1 MPTQDKEKQKL
12 WSKTYYEKNKA
23 ACIKRASDHKKAA
36 RKKWDEFKNTLSCT
50 QCGENH
56 PATLDFHHVKREKT
70 NRKVHKLVANAA
82 LVAAF
87 EEIKKCVVL
96 CANCHRKH
104 HWEEHQKRKK
114 KSAKKSKA
122 VV

>member
-1 MPTQDKEKQKL
+1 MPSQDKAKQKL
-12 WSKTYYEKNKA
+12 WAKTYYEKNKA
-23 ACIKRASDHKKAA
+23 ACIERVAKTKKAV
-36 RKKWDEFKNTLSCT
+36 RKKWDDYKATLSCT

-70 NRKVHKLVANAA
+70 NRKVHKLVANGALAA
-82 LVAAF
+82 AY
-87 EEIKKCVVL
+87 EEIKKCIVL

-104 HWEEHQKRKK
+104 HWEEHQQRKK
-114 KSAKKSKA
+114 KSAKKSTA

>member
-1 MPTQDKEKQKL
+1 MPSQDKEKQKL
-12 WSKTYYEKNKA
+12 WAKTYYEKNKA
-23 ACIKRASDHKKAA
+23 ACIERVAKVKKAA
-36 RKKWDEFKNTLSCT
+36 RKKWDDYKATLSCT

-70 NRKVHKLVANAA
+70 NRKVHKLVANGALAA
-82 LVAAF
+82 AY

-96 CANCHRKH
+96 CSNCHRKH
-104 HWEEHQKRKK
+104 HWEEHQQRKK
-114 KSAKKSKA
+114 KSAKKSTA